1 MKGNQSRVTEF
12 ILLVLTDD
20 PEVSTVLFMVFL
32 MIYSFSLLG
41 NLTIMPLMKFNSQL
55 HTPMYLFLNH
65 LSLSD
70 TDFSYLVTPN
80 MLVNLMP
87 EKKTISLPACAA
99 QYFTGA
105 TFGGSE
111 CFLLAVMA
119 YDRYAVNCKP
129 LIYMVIMSEKKCA
142 GLVVLSYLTSIINA
156 LMYTNWVVCLWFCGP
171 NELNYFCCDS
181 SALLKLSC
189 SDTHLAK
196 IFPSISS
203 RAMVTIT
210 TVIIVISYL
219 YRYHS
224 KNPHHRGKVQILLT
238 CSSHLLTIMLYF
250 GIVTFIY
257 VNPSS
262 NYSMDQN
269 KVVSVFYVVV
279 IPKLNLLI
287 YSLRNKEIMDT
298 LRRMVVKGSFS

>member
-12 ILLVLTDD
+12 VLLVLTDD
-20 PEVSTVLFMVFL
+20 PEVQTALSVVFL

-41 NLTIMPLMKFNSQL
+41 NLTVTTLMKINSQL
-55 HTPMYLFLNH
+55 HKPKYLFLSH

-70 TDFSYLVTPN
+70 TGFSYSVTPK
-80 MLVNLMP
+80 MLVNLLA
-87 EKKTISLPACAA
+87 EKKTISLPAYAA
-99 QYFTGA
+99 QLFTGA

-119 YDRYAVNCKP
+119 YDRYAVICKP
-129 LIYMVIMSEKKCA
+129 LIYMAIMSEKKCV
-142 GLVVLSYLTSIINA
+142 GLVVLSYLTSITNA
-156 LMYTNWVVCLWFCGP
+156 LMYTNWVVCLRFCGP
-171 NELNYFCCDS
+171 NEINYFCCDS

-203 RAMVTIT
+203 GAMVTIR

-219 YRYHS
+219 YLCHS
-224 KNPHHRGKVQILLT
+224 EHPHYGGKIQIRLT
-238 CSSHLLTIMLYF
+238 CSSHLLTIMPYF
-250 GIVTFIY
+250 GTVIFIY
-257 VNPSS
+257 VSPSS

-269 KVVSVFYVVV
+269 KVVSVFHVVV
-279 IPKLNLLI
+279 IPMLNLLI

-298 LRRMVVKGSFS
+298 LRRMVAKGSLS